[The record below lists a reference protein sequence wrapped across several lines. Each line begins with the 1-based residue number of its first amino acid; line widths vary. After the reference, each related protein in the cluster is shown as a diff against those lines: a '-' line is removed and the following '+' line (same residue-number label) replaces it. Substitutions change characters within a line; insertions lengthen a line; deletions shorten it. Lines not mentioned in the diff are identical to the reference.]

1 MSTDSFIE
9 GVHFTP
15 STFSPYNIGYKALA
29 AALSDIAACAG
40 KPTWYFLN
48 LGIKKNQTT
57 KEINDIF
64 RGFQFLEKKYSVKL
78 LGGDTARSPFLFLS
92 ITVGGTAREP
102 ITRCGAKKG
111 DKIYIT
117 GNIGGAIMG
126 FIALQKKIKSSIT
139 KYHLTPEI
147 RCTEALKL
155 THKYRINSMID
166 ISDGLLID
174 SNHIAEES
182 GKKLNINFK
191 EIPICPECKRFA
203 EKHSLDLKEN
213 VLISGEEF
221 ELLFTSPDDIKEKFV
236 HEIGYVSSGKGVYI
250 DGKLTPPRGYRHFS
264 NGS

>member
-1 MSTDSFIE
+1 VSTDSFIE

-15 STFSPYNIGYKALA
+15 SIFSPYDIGYKALA
-29 AALSDIAACAG
+29 SALSDIAACAG

-48 LGIKKNQTT
+48 LGIRKNQTI

-64 RGFQFLEKKYSVKL
+64 RGFQYLEKKYSVKL

-92 ITVGGTAREP
+92 ITVGGTAKKP
-102 ITRCGAKKG
+102 ITRCGAKKS
-111 DKIYIT
+111 DKIYLT
-117 GNIGGAIMG
+117 GNIGGSIMG

-139 KYHLTPEI
+139 KYHLAPEI
-147 RCTEALKL
+147 RCEEALKL
-155 THKYRINSMID
+155 TRKYRINSMID

-174 SNHIAEES
+174 SNHISEES

-191 EIPICPECKRFA
+191 EIPICPECKKFA
-203 EKHSLDLKEN
+203 EKYSLDLKEN
-213 VLISGEEF
+213 ILTSGEEF

-250 DGKLTPPRGYRHFS
+250 DGELTPPRGYRHFE
-264 NGS
+264 